1 MAKTLGFFVVQL
13 IVLMIIYTLW
23 VGKSYKIGFAR
34 WLLMALVA
42 SISTLLILTVVC
54 YVGLCVGR

>member
-13 IVLMIIYTLW
+13 AVLMIIYPLW

-42 SISTLLILTVVC
+42 SISTLLILTVAC
-54 YVGLCVGR
+54 YAGLCVGR